1 VPIVNDLP
9 HSSYQPP
16 KKEISKENEIRYACH
31 IVSLLLPWMRE
42 LRQEQME
49 EKEVEAN
56 IRGMVLW
63 FLGYSY
69 RLVVVSGIQLQTGL
83 VLWTG
88 VSMNEIKVEQAEV
101 DLDDRV
107 YWLVSFPGYFLL

>member
-1 VPIVNDLP
+1 
-9 HSSYQPP
+9 
-16 KKEISKENEIRYACH
+16 
-31 IVSLLLPWMRE
+31 MRE

-49 EKEVEAN
+49 EKEVEAS

-88 VSMNEIKVEQAEV
+88 VSVNEIKVEQAEV

>member
-1 VPIVNDLP
+1 MPIVNDLP

-69 RLVVVSGIQLQTGL
+69 RLVVVFWDTVTDWSGFVDRTF
-83 VLWTG
+83 
-88 VSMNEIKVEQAEV
+88 NE
-101 DLDDRV
+101 
-107 YWLVSFPGYFLL
+107 

>member
-101 DLDDRV
+101 DLDDRL

>member
-1 VPIVNDLP
+1 MPIVNDLP

>member
-1 VPIVNDLP
+1 MPIVNDLP

-88 VSMNEIKVEQAEV
+88 LSMNEIKVEQAEV

>member
-16 KKEISKENEIRYACH
+16 KKEISKENEIRYASH